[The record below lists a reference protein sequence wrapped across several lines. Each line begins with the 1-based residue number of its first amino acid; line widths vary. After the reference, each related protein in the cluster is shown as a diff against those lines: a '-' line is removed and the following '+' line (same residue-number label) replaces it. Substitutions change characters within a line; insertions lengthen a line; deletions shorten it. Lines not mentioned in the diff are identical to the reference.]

1 MVEERVADGI
11 RIAELLASEVEGRTD
26 GPLGSIR
33 VAGADTDVE
42 PTANGARAYTITGA
56 VSDGTTSELADT
68 TVATVNVHEDR
79 IHLAFR
85 VVPEVATD
93 AASGAGLRTRPKA
106 TTPPQTLVF
115 VESGGEVKRAV
126 EVLAAVCGRIDD

>member
-1 MVEERVADGI
+1 MVEERVTDGI

-26 GPLGSIR
+26 GPLGSVR
-33 VAGADTDVE
+33 VTDADTDVE
-42 PTANGARAYTITGA
+42 PTADGARAYTITGEA
-56 VSDGTTSELADT
+56 GDDTTSEVADT
-68 TVATVNVHEDR
+68 TLATVNVHDDR

-85 VVPEVATD
+85 VVPDVATD

-115 VESGGEVKRAV
+115 VESGGAVKRAV
-126 EVLAAVCGRIDD
+126 EVLATVCGRVGE